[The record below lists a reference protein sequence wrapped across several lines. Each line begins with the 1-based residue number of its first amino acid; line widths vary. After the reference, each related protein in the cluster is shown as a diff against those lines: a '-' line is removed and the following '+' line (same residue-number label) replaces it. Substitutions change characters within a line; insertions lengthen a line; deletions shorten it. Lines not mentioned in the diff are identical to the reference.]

1 MIIKKN
7 TVFVL
12 GAGASAP
19 FGYPTGNEL
28 TPKICYDLQSLAIAE
43 LLTTENEERVDVEKK
58 IIHLREN
65 FERSGKQSIDLFL
78 KDSPEYKNVGKQ
90 IITSILLPK
99 ENEDKLFNR
108 KNEDNWYLPFWNML
122 DHSFENI
129 DKHDFHFITFNYDR
143 SLEHFLFTALY
154 NSYSDKIS
162 ADKCAAKIN
171 SIDIIHAYGCLA
183 PLPWQDSSG
192 KARSYTPKAVSRN
205 DLERSVDNLFLL
217 GEERKNPQ
225 QSAKLDKIKKITA
238 EAKFI
243 YFIGFSFDEENL
255 NILGDD
261 FKNADCIWGT
271 SFGLGKVKEERA
283 KDLIRGKTNIK
294 ERHPTYKDKERI
306 NRIDMFPVKAHEFL
320 KEEFLGHIT

>member
-28 TPKICYDLQSLAIAE
+28 TQKICYDSQPLGIAK
-43 LLTTENEERVDVEKK
+43 LLTTENDERVDVEQT
-58 IIHLREN
+58 IIRLRQN

-78 KDSPEYKNVGKQ
+78 KDSPEYKNLGKQ
-90 IITSILLPK
+90 IIASILLPK
-99 ENEDKLFNR
+99 ENEDRLFDR
-108 KNEDNWYLPFWNML
+108 KNENNWYLPFWNMI

-129 DKHDFHFITFNYDR
+129 DKHDLHFITFNYDR

-154 NSYSDKIS
+154 NSYSGKIS
-162 ADKCAAKIN
+162 SDKCAAKIN
-171 SIDIIHAYGCLA
+171 STDIIHAYGCLA
-183 PLPWQDSSG
+183 HLPWQDSFG
-192 KARSYTPKAVSRN
+192 EARAYTPNAVSRN
-205 DLERSVDNLFLL
+205 DLEGSVNNLFLL
-217 GEERKNPQ
+217 GEERENQQ
-225 QSAKLDKIKKITA
+225 QSAKLDKIKKIM
-238 EAKFI
+238 AKATFI

-261 FKNADCIWGT
+261 FKNADYIWGT

-283 KDLIRGKTNIK
+283 KDLIKGKTNIK
-294 ERHPTYKDKERI
+294 DKHPTSRDKERI

-320 KEEFLGHIT
+320 RDNIYLA

>member
-7 TVFVL
+7 IVFVL

-19 FGYPTGNEL
+19 FGYLTGNEL
-28 TPKICYDLQSLAIAE
+28 TQKICYDLQPLGIAK
-43 LLTTENEERVDVEKK
+43 LLTTENDERVDVEQA
-58 IIHLREN
+58 IIRLREN

-78 KDSPEYKNVGKQ
+78 KDNPEYKNLGKQ
-90 IITSILLPK
+90 IIASILLPK
-99 ENEDKLFNR
+99 ENEDRLFDR
-108 KNEDNWYLPFWNML
+108 KTENNWYLPFWNTI

-154 NSYSDKIS
+154 NSYSGKIS
-162 ADKCAAKIN
+162 SDKCAAKIN

-183 PLPWQDSSG
+183 YLPWQDSSG
-192 KARSYTPKAVSRN
+192 ETRAYTPNAVSRN
-205 DLERSVDNLFLL
+205 DLEESVNNLFLL

-225 QSAKLDKIKKITA
+225 QSAKLDKIKKIM
-238 EAKFI
+238 AKAQFI

-261 FKNADCIWGT
+261 FKNADRVWGT
-271 SFGLGKVKEERA
+271 SFGLGKVKEKRA
-283 KDLIRGKTNIK
+283 KDLIKGKTNIK
-294 ERHPTYKDKERI
+294 DRHPTYRDEERI

-320 KEEFLGHIT
+320 KDNIYLA